1 MNLRKCYPE
10 GRRKA
15 VTLSY
20 DDGVTYDEHL
30 IAIMKQ
36 YGLKGTFNL
45 NSAVGPND
53 RVGKRGDAVVRRM
66 DPAVMPP
73 IYKNQ
78 EVACHS
84 AHHPHLESLSEREVY
99 EELFFDRKTLEERFR
114 RKITGLALPYG
125 SWNDMIYQVIRNLG
139 FSYNRTARSTHD
151 FRVPEDFLRWDGT
164 CHHGDPELFP
174 LLEAFL
180 ETEEE
185 LALFYLWGHSF
196 EFEGDRT
203 WNLIEAFAQK
213 ISGKEDVWYAT
224 NGEIC
229 AYLTA
234 MKRLVTGD
242 GFLLNPTE
250 IPLWVE
256 LDDVSRQ
263 LLPGQWLN
271 L

>member
-1 MNLRKCYPE
+1 
-10 GRRKA
+10 
-15 VTLSY
+15 
-20 DDGVTYDEHL
+20 
-30 IAIMKQ
+30 
-36 YGLKGTFNL
+36 
-45 NSAVGPND
+45 
-53 RVGKRGDAVVRRM
+53 
-66 DPAVMPP
+66 
-73 IYKNQ
+73 
-78 EVACHS
+78 
-84 AHHPHLESLSEREVY
+84 
-99 EELFFDRKTLEERFR
+99 
-114 RKITGLALPYG
+114 
-125 SWNDMIYQVIRNLG
+125 MIYQVIRNLG